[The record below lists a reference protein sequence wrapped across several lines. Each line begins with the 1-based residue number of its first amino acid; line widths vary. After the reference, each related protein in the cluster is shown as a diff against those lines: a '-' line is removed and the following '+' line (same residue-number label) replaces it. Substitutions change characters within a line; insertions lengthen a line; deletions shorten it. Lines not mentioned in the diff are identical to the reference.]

1 MNTNQR
7 GFTLIELMI
16 VVTIIGIL
24 AAVAVPSYQNYIA
37 RSQASEAFTLMTGA
51 KVTIQNNL
59 EAGGCTSA
67 NADDNIIIGK
77 YGYLEVRGIAS
88 NSIVP
93 TYGSGCFVNYFFNS
107 ASTGVSPKIAGKTIF
122 AEMLNNGS
130 MVKSGSGG
138 SLNKILM
145 PKSFVD

>member
-16 VVTIIGIL
+16 VVAIIGIL
-24 AAVAVPSYQNYIA
+24 AAVAVPQYQNYIA

-51 KVTIQNNL
+51 KVIIQNNL
-59 EAGGCTSA
+59 EAGACTSP
-67 NADDNIIIGK
+67 NADDNIITGK

-88 NSIVP
+88 NTAIG
-93 TYGSGCFVNYFFNS
+93 THQSGCFVNYFFNS
-107 ASTGVSPKIAGKTIF
+107 ASTGVSPKIAGATIY
-122 AEMLNNGS
+122 AAILNNGS
-130 MVKSGSGG
+130 IVKSGSGG
-138 SLNKILM
+138 SLNKIFM